1 MTDYSLW
8 EVILNGNKVL
18 KRKIGEVKQEYE
30 PTTGEEKYDRRN
42 EIKARGTLLMALPN
56 KDQLKF
62 HSYKDV
68 KLLMEAIEKRYGG
81 NKESKKLQKLISQL
95 EIQGETISQEDMNLK
110 LLRSLLFE
118 WKTHALIWRNKVEI
132 ETISLDDFTNSNSST
147 NKADNTAYEVSTA
160 HTQSSPTSGDN
171 LSDVR
176 LDYNGKMGHETIRSA
191 RRIHQED
198 RQAVGCKWKV
208 LPVQDS
214 ELDLGDNVF
223 SENKEMEKP
232 KRRADELK
240 LTLEKFQNSSKSLNN
255 LLESQVSDKFKT
267 GLGYNVATAASPA
280 VESFVNSS
288 KMLENQEYNSEN
300 MDVTTVITPSDFEKD
315 MTNHESAG
323 VKNNGDAV
331 EPKIGNP
338 HQKEYKKKEVIDSGY
353 SRHMTGNKCYLTEYE
368 DYDGGFVS
376 FGDGK
381 GRISSKGTKDN
392 IVAGQVQKEKEPEQE
407 YILIPLCTTD
417 PLISQGPKD
426 SKEDTG
432 MKPTKMSS
440 MGELTL
446 FLRLQVQ
453 QKEDGIFIS
462 QDKYVADIL
471 KKFDFCHYKDN
482 KHSNRDSI
490 RLVKDEGNMNLF
502 QVTPKTSIFHAVEG
516 FLDTMESFG
525 QEIHTGGCPMFGR
538 RLISWKCKK
547 QTIVANSTTEAEYV
561 AAANCCVFHSKTKHI
576 EIRHHF
582 IRDSYEKKLI
592 QVIKIHTDHNV
603 ADILTK
609 AFDVSKFNFLI
620 ASIGL
625 LNL

>member
-1 MTDYSLW
+1 MDQTF
-8 EVILNGNKVL
+8 
-18 KRKIGEVKQEYE
+18 
-30 PTTGEEKYDRRN
+30 DR
-42 EIKARGTLLMALPN
+42 
-56 KDQLKF
+56 
-62 HSYKDV
+62 
-68 KLLMEAIEKRYGG
+68 
-81 NKESKKLQKLISQL
+81 LQKLISQL

-214 ELDLGDNVF
+214 EVDSG
-223 SENKEMEKP
+223 
-232 KRRADELK
+232 
-240 LTLEKFQNSSKSLNN
+240 SKS
-255 LLESQVSDKFKT
+255 SFSDKFKT

-381 GRISSKGTKDN
+381 GRISSKGKFDEKADEGYFVRYSMISKAMRVFNKRTMIVEETLNIRFLENAPNMKGNGPDQLFDVDSLSKSMNYVPVVTGNQTNGIAGTKDN
-392 IVAGQVQKEKEPEQE
+392 IVAG
-407 YILIPLCTTD
+407 
-417 PLISQGPKD
+417 PKD
-426 SKEDTG
+426 IEEDAGMKRTKVNESGASDKGKEDDQDTR
-432 MKPTKMSS
+432 S
-440 MGELTL
+440 E
-446 FLRLQVQ
+446 FERL
-453 QKEDGIFIS
+453 
-462 QDKYVADIL
+462 L
-471 KKFDFCHYKDN
+471 
-482 KHSNRDSI
+482 
-490 RLVKDEGNMNLF
+490 
-502 QVTPKTSIFHAVEG
+502 
-516 FLDTMESFG
+516 
-525 QEIHTGGCPMFGR
+525 
-538 RLISWKCKK
+538 
-547 QTIVANSTTEAEYV
+547 
-561 AAANCCVFHSKTKHI
+561 
-576 EIRHHF
+576 
-582 IRDSYEKKLI
+582 
-592 QVIKIHTDHNV
+592 
-603 ADILTK
+603 
-609 AFDVSKFNFLI
+609 
-620 ASIGL
+620 
-625 LNL
+625 